1 MKYVSFE
8 ILWKFCNFLKFVK
21 YWKKLEEKFSIFI
34 LIYIFLKFY
43 KNFEILN
50 FFENL
55 DFLEIL
61 KFYYPPTHNY

>member
-8 ILWKFCNFLKFVK
+8 ILWTFWKIFNFN
-21 YWKKLEEKFSIFI
+21 
-34 LIYIFLKFY
+34 FLKFY

-50 FFENL
+50 FFEN
-55 DFLEIL
+55 FKKKLEIL